1 MGEEPEKIRITRRQ
15 GKDIRAIGSD
25 TTDEDKRAALGK
37 VADALRAKNERE
49 GDGRG

>member
-25 TTDEDKRAALGK
+25 TTDAEKRDALGK
-37 VADALRAKNERE
+37 VADALRRKNEEE
-49 GDGRG
+49 GNG